1 MSTEKN
7 TEMASTSSAG
17 IASTCASGSATPGTG
32 TTRRA
37 PLPNLNVIVA
47 VCDDW
52 GIGIGGGMLVD
63 NRADMRHFVR
73 HTKGHTVL
81 MGRKNL
87 ESLPGGQP
95 LKGRRNVVITRDPDF
110 AREGVD
116 VAHSVDDAFAMVAD
130 DPEVWL
136 IGGGMIYRELLP
148 LCTRA
153 EITKNHCVRPADTF
167 FPNLDED
174 PSWCVAGSVSLDDEG
189 NPLVTPAG
197 IPFEF
202 VTYTRA

>member
-1 MSTEKN
+1 MRDEKN
-7 TEMASTSSAG
+7 MQVAEPVSAG
-17 IASTCASGSATPGTG
+17 DARRAPLPNVGDA
-32 TTRRA
+32 RRA

-81 MGRKNL
+81 MGRKTL
-87 ESLPGGQP
+87 ESFPGGQP
-95 LKGRRNVVITRDPDF
+95 LKGRRNVVITRDPGF

-116 VAHSVDDAFAMVAD
+116 VAHSIDDALAMVAD

-153 EITKNHCVRPADTF
+153 EITKDHCVHPADTF

-174 PSWCVAGSVSLDDEG
+174 PTWHVASSAARDDEG
-189 NPLVTPAG
+189 NPLVTPEG

-202 VTYTRA
+202 VTYTRE

>member
-1 MSTEKN
+1 MRDEKN
-7 TEMASTSSAG
+7 MRAAESVSAG
-17 IASTCASGSATPGTG
+17 DARRAPLPSSDANL
-32 TTRRA
+32 RA

-47 VCDDW
+47 VCDNW

-73 HTKGHTVL
+73 HTKSHTVL
-81 MGRKNL
+81 MGRKTL
-87 ESLPGGQP
+87 ESFPGGQP
-95 LKGRRNVVITRDPDF
+95 LKGRRNVVITRDPGF
-110 AREGVD
+110 VREGVD
-116 VAHSVDDAFAMVAD
+116 VAHSVDEALAMVAD

-153 EITKNHCVRPADTF
+153 EITKNHCLRPADTF

-174 PSWCVAGSVSLDDEG
+174 PTWHVADCASQDDEG
-189 NPLVTPAG
+189 DPLVTPEG

>member
-1 MSTEKN
+1 MHDEKN
-7 TEMASTSSAG
+7 MQVTSLAEDAVADSPDEAVGAMHAG
-17 IASTCASGSATPGTG
+17 AP
-32 TTRRA
+32 A

-81 MGRKNL
+81 MGRKTL
-87 ESLPGGQP
+87 ESFPGGQP
-95 LKGRRNVVITRDPDF
+95 LKGRRNVIITRDLGF

-116 VAHSVDDAFAMVAD
+116 VAHSIDEALAMVKD

-136 IGGGMIYRELLP
+136 IGGGMIYRKLLP

-174 PSWCVAGSVSLDDEG
+174 PTWHVASSTARDDEG
-189 NPLVTPAG
+189 NPLVTPEG

-202 VTYTRA
+202 VTYTRE

>member
-1 MSTEKN
+1 MSDEKN
-7 TEMASTSSAG
+7 MKVAEPVSAG
-17 IASTCASGSATPGTG
+17 DAHRAPLPSVGANL
-32 TTRRA
+32 RA

-52 GIGIGGGMLVD
+52 GIGIGGDMLVD

-81 MGRKNL
+81 MGRKTL
-87 ESLPGGQP
+87 ESFPGGQP

-116 VAHSVDDAFAMVAD
+116 VAHSVDEALAMVED

-174 PSWCVAGSVSLDDEG
+174 STWHVADCASRNDEG
-189 NPLVTPAG
+189 NPLVTPEG

-202 VTYTRA
+202 VTYTRE

>member
-1 MSTEKN
+1 MRDEKN
-7 TEMASTSSAG
+7 MQVAESVSAG
-17 IASTCASGSATPGTG
+17 DARRAPLPSSDANL
-32 TTRRA
+32 RA

-81 MGRKNL
+81 MGRKTL
-87 ESLPGGQP
+87 ESFPGGQS
-95 LKGRRNVVITRDPDF
+95 LKDRRNVVITRDSGF
-110 AREGVD
+110 ARGGVD
-116 VAHSVDDAFAMVAD
+116 VAHSIDEALAMVAD

-174 PSWCVAGSVSLDDEG
+174 PTWHVANCASQDDEG
-189 NPLVTPAG
+189 NPLVTPEG

-202 VTYTRA
+202 VTYTRE

>member
-1 MSTEKN
+1 MRDEKN
-7 TEMASTSSAG
+7 MQAAKSVN
-17 IASTCASGSATPGTG
+17 TG
-32 TTRRA
+32 DARRA
-37 PLPNLNVIVA
+37 PLPSSDANLRASLPNLNVIVA

-81 MGRKNL
+81 MGRKTL
-87 ESLPGGQP
+87 ESFPGGQP
-95 LKGRRNVVITRDPDF
+95 LKGRRNIIITRDPGF
-110 AREGVD
+110 ARDGVD
-116 VAHSVDDAFAMVAD
+116 VAHSVDEALAMVAD
-130 DPEVWL
+130 VPEVWL

-174 PSWCVAGSVSLDDEG
+174 PTWHVANCASQDDEG
-189 NPLVTPAG
+189 NPLVTPEG

>member
-1 MSTEKN
+1 MRDEKN
-7 TEMASTSSAG
+7 MQVAEPVSAG
-17 IASTCASGSATPGTG
+17 DA
-32 TTRRA
+32 RRA
-37 PLPNLNVIVA
+37 PLPSPDANLRASLPNLNVIVA

-81 MGRKNL
+81 MGRKTL
-87 ESLPGGQP
+87 ESFPGGQP
-95 LKGRRNVVITRDPDF
+95 LKGRRNVVITRDPGF
-110 AREGVD
+110 ARGGVD
-116 VAHSVDDAFAMVAD
+116 VAHSVDEALAMVAD

-136 IGGGMIYRELLP
+136 IGGEMIYRELLP

-174 PSWCVAGSVSLDDEG
+174 PAWHVASSTARDDEG
-189 NPLVTPAG
+189 NPLVTPEG

>member
-1 MSTEKN
+1 MGTEKN
-7 TEMASTSSAG
+7 TKMAGSVNAGSRGNVAGPSAG
-17 IASTCASGSATPGTG
+17 SAGA
-32 TTRRA
+32 TRRA

-63 NRADMRHFVR
+63 NRADMCHFVR

-87 ESLPGGQP
+87 ESFPGGQP
-95 LKGRRNVVITRDPDF
+95 LKGRRNVVITRDPGF
-110 AREGVD
+110 SREGVD
-116 VAHSVDDAFAMVAD
+116 VVHNIDEALAIVAD
-130 DPEVWL
+130 DSEVWL
-136 IGGGMIYRELLP
+136 IGGGMIYRELVP

-174 PSWCVAGSVSLDDEG
+174 PSWRVAGSVSLDDEG
-189 NPLVTPAG
+189 NPLVTPEG

>member
-1 MSTEKN
+1 MCNEKN
-7 TEMASTSSAG
+7 MQVAG
-17 IASTCASGSATPGTG
+17 LAEGAAAGSPDEAVGTMHAG
-32 TTRRA
+32 APA

-81 MGRKNL
+81 MGRKTL
-87 ESLPGGQP
+87 ESFPGGQP
-95 LKGRRNVVITRDPDF
+95 LKGRRNVIITRDPEF
-110 AREGVD
+110 AREGVE
-116 VAHSVDDAFAMVAD
+116 VAHSVDEALAMVAD

-174 PSWCVAGSVSLDDEG
+174 PTWHVADCASRDDEG
-189 NPLVTPAG
+189 NPLVTPEG
-197 IPFEF
+197 VPFEF
-202 VTYTRA
+202 VTYTRE

>member
-1 MSTEKN
+1 MRDEKN
-7 TEMASTSSAG
+7 MQVAEPVSAG
-17 IASTCASGSATPGTG
+17 DARRAPLPNVGDA
-32 TTRRA
+32 RRA

-73 HTKGHTVL
+73 RTKGHTVL
-81 MGRKNL
+81 MGRKTL
-87 ESLPGGQP
+87 ESFPGGQP
-95 LKGRRNVVITRDPDF
+95 LKARRNVVITRDPGF

-116 VAHSVDDAFAMVAD
+116 VAHSIDDALAMVAD

-153 EITKNHCVRPADTF
+153 EITKNHCVHPADTF

-174 PSWCVAGSVSLDDEG
+174 PTWHVASSAARDDEG
-189 NPLVTPAG
+189 NPLVTPEG

-202 VTYTRA
+202 VTYTRE

>member
-1 MSTEKN
+1 MRDEKN
-7 TEMASTSSAG
+7 MQAAKSVN
-17 IASTCASGSATPGTG
+17 TG
-32 TTRRA
+32 DARRA
-37 PLPNLNVIVA
+37 PLPSSDANLRASLPNLNVIVG

-81 MGRKNL
+81 MGRKTL
-87 ESLPGGQP
+87 ESFPGGQP
-95 LKGRRNVVITRDPDF
+95 LKGRRNVIITRDPGF
-110 AREGVD
+110 ARDGVD
-116 VAHSVDDAFAMVAD
+116 VAHSVDEALAMVAD

-174 PSWCVAGSVSLDDEG
+174 PTWHVANCASQDDEG
-189 NPLVTPAG
+189 DPLVTPEG

>member
-1 MSTEKN
+1 MRDEKN
-7 TEMASTSSAG
+7 MQATEPVSAG
-17 IASTCASGSATPGTG
+17 DARRAPVSNAGDA
-32 TTRRA
+32 RRA

-73 HTKGHTVL
+73 HTKGHAVL
-81 MGRKNL
+81 MGRKTL
-87 ESLPGGQP
+87 ESFPGGQP
-95 LKGRRNVVITRDPDF
+95 LKGRRNVVITRDPSF

-116 VAHSVDDAFAMVAD
+116 IAHSVDEALAMVAD

-153 EITKNHCVRPADTF
+153 EITKDHCVRPADTF

-174 PSWCVAGSVSLDDEG
+174 PSWHVVSSAVRDDEG
-189 NPLVTPAG
+189 NPLVTPEG
-197 IPFEF
+197 IPIEF
-202 VTYTRA
+202 VTYTRE

>member
-1 MSTEKN
+1 MDTEKSMQVA
-7 TEMASTSSAG
+7 EPVSAG
-17 IASTCASGSATPGTG
+17 DARRAPVSNAGDA
-32 TTRRA
+32 RRA

-81 MGRKNL
+81 MGRKTL
-87 ESLPGGQP
+87 ESFPGGQP
-95 LKGRRNVVITRDPDF
+95 LKGRRNVIITRDPGF

-116 VAHSVDDAFAMVAD
+116 VAHSIDEALAMVAD

-167 FPNLDED
+167 FPN
-174 PSWCVAGSVSLDDEG
+174 
-189 NPLVTPAG
+189 
-197 IPFEF
+197 
-202 VTYTRA
+202 

>member
-1 MSTEKN
+1 MRDEKN
-7 TEMASTSSAG
+7 MRAAG
-17 IASTCASGSATPGTG
+17 LAEDAVAGRAPLPGTG

-81 MGRKNL
+81 MGRKTL
-87 ESLPGGQP
+87 ESFPGGQP
-95 LKGRRNVVITRDPDF
+95 LKGRRNVIITRDPGF

-116 VAHSVDDAFAMVAD
+116 VAHSIDEALAMVAD

-174 PSWCVAGSVSLDDEG
+174 PTWHVASSASRDDEG
-189 NPLVTPAG
+189 NPLVTPEG

>member
-1 MSTEKN
+1 
-7 TEMASTSSAG
+7 
-17 IASTCASGSATPGTG
+17 
-32 TTRRA
+32 
-37 PLPNLNVIVA
+37 
-47 VCDDW
+47 
-52 GIGIGGGMLVD
+52 MLVD

-81 MGRKNL
+81 MGRKTL
-87 ESLPGGQP
+87 ESFPGGQP
-95 LKGRRNVVITRDPDF
+95 LKGRRNVVITRDPGF

-116 VAHSVDDAFAMVAD
+116 VAHSIDDALAMVAD

-153 EITKNHCVRPADTF
+153 EITKNHCVHPADTF

-174 PSWCVAGSVSLDDEG
+174 PTWHVASSAARDDEG
-189 NPLVTPAG
+189 NPLVTPEG

-202 VTYTRA
+202 VTYTRE

>member
-1 MSTEKN
+1 MRDEKN
-7 TEMASTSSAG
+7 MQVAEPVSAG
-17 IASTCASGSATPGTG
+17 NA
-32 TTRRA
+32 RRA

-73 HTKGHTVL
+73 RTKGHTVL
-81 MGRKNL
+81 MGRKTL
-87 ESLPGGQP
+87 DSFPGGQP
-95 LKGRRNVVITRDPDF
+95 LKGRRNVVITRAPGF

-116 VAHSVDDAFAMVAD
+116 VARSIDDALAMVAD

-153 EITKNHCVRPADTF
+153 EITKNHCVHPADTF

-174 PSWCVAGSVSLDDEG
+174 PTWHVASSAARDDEG
-189 NPLVTPAG
+189 NPLVTPEG

-202 VTYTRA
+202 VTYTRE

>member
-1 MSTEKN
+1 MDTEKN
-7 TEMASTSSAG
+7 IQVAEPVSTSDA
-17 IASTCASGSATPGTG
+17 
-32 TTRRA
+32 RRA

-81 MGRKNL
+81 MGRKTL
-87 ESLPGGQP
+87 ESFPEGQP
-95 LKGRRNVVITRDPDF
+95 LKGRRNVIITRDPDF

-116 VAHSVDDAFAMVAD
+116 VAHSVDEALAMV
-130 DPEVWL
+130 
-136 IGGGMIYRELLP
+136 
-148 LCTRA
+148 A

-174 PSWCVAGSVSLDDEG
+174 PTWHVASSTARDDEG
-189 NPLVTPAG
+189 NPLVTPEG

-202 VTYTRA
+202 VTYTRE

>member
-1 MSTEKN
+1 MRDEKN
-7 TEMASTSSAG
+7 MHVTGLTEDAVAG
-17 IASTCASGSATPGTG
+17 RLDEAANTMRAGAP
-32 TTRRA
+32 A

-81 MGRKNL
+81 MGRKTL
-87 ESLPGGQP
+87 ESFPGGQP

-116 VAHSVDDAFAMVAD
+116 VAHNVDDALAMIAD

-136 IGGGMIYRELLP
+136 IGGGMIYHELLP

-174 PSWCVAGSVSLDDEG
+174 PTWHVASSVSHDDEG
-189 NPLVTPAG
+189 NPLVTPEG
-197 IPFEF
+197 VPFEF
-202 VTYTRA
+202 VTYTRE

>member
-1 MSTEKN
+1 MRDEKN
-7 TEMASTSSAG
+7 IQVAEPVSVGDARRAPVSNAG
-17 IASTCASGSATPGTG
+17 DAL
-32 TTRRA
+32 RA

-81 MGRKNL
+81 MGRKTL
-87 ESLPGGQP
+87 ESFPGGQP
-95 LKGRRNVVITRDPDF
+95 LKGRRNVVITRDPGF

-116 VAHSVDDAFAMVAD
+116 VAHSVDDALAMVAD

-148 LCTRA
+148 LC
-153 EITKNHCVRPADTF
+153 VRPADTF

-174 PSWCVAGSVSLDDEG
+174 PTWHVASSAARDDEG
-189 NPLVTPAG
+189 NPHVTPEG

-202 VTYTRA
+202 VTYTRK

>member
-1 MSTEKN
+1 MSAEKN
-7 TEMASTSSAG
+7 MQVAESVNAGSSGNVASPSAG
-17 IASTCASGSATPGTG
+17 SADA
-32 TTRRA
+32 TRRA

-52 GIGIGGGMLVD
+52 GIGIDGGMLVD

-73 HTKGHTVL
+73 HTKGYTVL
-81 MGRKNL
+81 MGRKTL
-87 ESLPGGQP
+87 ESFPGGQP
-95 LKGRRNVVITRDPDF
+95 LKGRRNVVITHDPDF

-116 VAHSVDDAFAMVAD
+116 VAHSIDEALAMVAD

-136 IGGGMIYRELLP
+136 IGGGTIYRELLP

-174 PSWCVAGSVSLDDEG
+174 LTWHVASSAARDDEG
-189 NPLVTPAG
+189 NPLVTPEG